1 MGPAFMAGALK
12 DSIYGSGKP
21 ISILFPTVFPA
32 EAPEPQAAGL
42 ETAFFLFWKWLTDL
56 PTG

>member
-1 MGPAFMAGALK
+1 MAGALE

-21 ISILFPTVFPA
+21 ISILFPAVFPA
-32 EAPEPQAAGL
+32 ALPVLHAEGR